1 MSKKTTLHVQHTF
14 YVHFFSVV
22 LHDFIVKLSKTST
35 FYGGNVECV
44 LRLYYFFA
52 AAHLHLGGRLNYS
65 YRRYKMLVFFSVI
78 RVNVDI
84 KIKSKERIGFVV
96 VFFLFL
102 GVRRF
107 TFRNGR
113 VLEMQNSTPAYVKGY
128 TYVLTRTDDFLRTKI
143 YWMHR

>member
-1 MSKKTTLHVQHTF
+1 
-14 YVHFFSVV
+14 
-22 LHDFIVKLSKTST
+22 
-35 FYGGNVECV
+35 
-44 LRLYYFFA
+44 
-52 AAHLHLGGRLNYS
+52 
-65 YRRYKMLVFFSVI
+65 MLVFFSVI
-78 RVNVDI
+78 RVSVDI

-143 YWMHR
+143 YGMHR

>member
-1 MSKKTTLHVQHTF
+1 
-14 YVHFFSVV
+14 
-22 LHDFIVKLSKTST
+22 
-35 FYGGNVECV
+35 
-44 LRLYYFFA
+44 
-52 AAHLHLGGRLNYS
+52 
-65 YRRYKMLVFFSVI
+65 MLVFFSVI
-78 RVNVDI
+78 RVSVDI
-84 KIKSKERIGFVV
+84 KIKSKERIGFVVV

-143 YWMHR
+143 YGMHRYIQIFLPIVLRCEARVRAPL

>member
-1 MSKKTTLHVQHTF
+1 
-14 YVHFFSVV
+14 
-22 LHDFIVKLSKTST
+22 
-35 FYGGNVECV
+35 
-44 LRLYYFFA
+44 
-52 AAHLHLGGRLNYS
+52 
-65 YRRYKMLVFFSVI
+65 MLVFFSVI
-78 RVNVDI
+78 RVSVDI

-96 VFFLFL
+96 VFFFLFL

-143 YWMHR
+143 YGMHR

>member
-1 MSKKTTLHVQHTF
+1 
-14 YVHFFSVV
+14 
-22 LHDFIVKLSKTST
+22 
-35 FYGGNVECV
+35 
-44 LRLYYFFA
+44 
-52 AAHLHLGGRLNYS
+52 
-65 YRRYKMLVFFSVI
+65 MLVFFSVI

-84 KIKSKERIGFVV
+84 KIKSKERIGFVA

>member
-1 MSKKTTLHVQHTF
+1 
-14 YVHFFSVV
+14 
-22 LHDFIVKLSKTST
+22 
-35 FYGGNVECV
+35 
-44 LRLYYFFA
+44 
-52 AAHLHLGGRLNYS
+52 
-65 YRRYKMLVFFSVI
+65 MLVFFSVI
-78 RVNVDI
+78 RVSVDI

-96 VFFLFL
+96 VVFLFL

-143 YWMHR
+143 YGMHR